1 MGRLFTAGLLSVGLS
16 LSVGCVVR
24 APVVPPIASL
34 YTNIEAP
41 LDIDV
46 QGTPTETRR
55 GESSTTTILGLFSF
69 GDASIHAAA
78 VAGDLDTI
86 ESADYNYFHVLGVYQ
101 KYTTVVYGK

>member
-1 MGRLFTAGLLSVGLS
+1 MGRSVTVGLLGLVLS
-16 LSVGCVVR
+16 LSVGCVLR
-24 APVVPPIASL
+24 APVVPPIAL
-34 YTNIEAP
+34 IYTNIEAP

-46 QGTPTETRR
+46 QGTPTDTVR
-55 GESSTTTILGLFSF
+55 GEASTTSILGLFSF

-78 VAGDLDTI
+78 QNGGLQTI